1 VLVGG
6 VLKPLTALAG
16 GLAELEH
23 RHYQVRLPRPRPGEL
38 AAIADRFNALAE
50 ALEATR
56 AENQSLSGRLITA
69 QDDERRRTAL
79 DLHDEVGPSL
89 FGLKANAASIA
100 KAADALPG
108 AAAQAVKARVADLN
122 AIIDH
127 LQTINRGMLNR
138 LRPMALGELPLRDV
152 LSELVNERGRQYPEI
167 HFSFAAPKLDR
178 SYGDS
183 IDLTIYRCV
192 QESLTNAIRHAQPS
206 RVEVEVEEAVR
217 SNGAEHAVVRLTVR
231 DDGRGIDPHAPK
243 GLGSRGMQERVEGLG
258 GNYAVESGNG
268 RGTCL
273 RVSIPLRVAHDGA
286 GNGMTSK
293 DWHEQR
299 PDH

>member
-1 VLVGG
+1 
-6 VLKPLTALAG
+6 
-16 GLAELEH
+16 
-23 RHYQVRLPRPRPGEL
+23 

-108 AAAQAVKARVADLN
+108 EAAQAIKARGNDLL

-138 LRPMALGELPLRDV
+138 LRPMALGQLPLHDV
-152 LSELVNERGRQYPEI
+152 LSELVAERGRQFPHI
-167 HFSFAAPKLDR
+167 RFMFTARKLDR
-178 SYGDS
+178 SYGEPV
-183 IDLTIYRCV
+183 DLTLYRCV
-192 QESLTNAIRHAQPS
+192 QESLTNAIR
-206 RVEVEVEEAVR
+206 
-217 SNGAEHAVVRLTVR
+217 
-231 DDGRGIDPHAPK
+231 
-243 GLGSRGMQERVEGLG
+243 
-258 GNYAVESGNG
+258 
-268 RGTCL
+268 
-273 RVSIPLRVAHDGA
+273 
-286 GNGMTSK
+286 
-293 DWHEQR
+293 
-299 PDH
+299 